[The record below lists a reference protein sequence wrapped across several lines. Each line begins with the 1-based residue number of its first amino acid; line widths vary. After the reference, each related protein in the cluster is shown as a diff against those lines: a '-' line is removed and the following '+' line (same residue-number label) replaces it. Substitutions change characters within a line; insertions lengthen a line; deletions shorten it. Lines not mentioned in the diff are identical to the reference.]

1 MVSSSEGRA
10 AQVEGWG
17 TGSKKQTQGKHGETE
32 TNKQK
37 KKTRGA
43 GGKLFRARQS
53 TNRFVLLDPFH
64 AGRLR
69 PF

>member
-32 TNKQK
+32 TNKQTK
-37 KKTRGA
+37 KEGS
-43 GGKLFRARQS
+43 GGKTLPRAS
-53 TNRFVLLDPFH
+53 EYESICV
-64 AGRLR
+64 A
-69 PF
+69 